1 MPKPVSIIEAIED
14 KRLFGDWLGP
24 LDTWTAW
31 LAILKGAFAEPMTE
45 AEMAIFTRLTKRAPP
60 DHPVRELWV
69 CAGRRSGKSTVV
81 SMIAVYY
88 AALRDYSAVLRR
100 GEIATIPIV
109 AADRAQARTVFR
121 YVRSLLAGPM
131 FVDLVVAETKDTI
144 TLNNDVAIE
153 VGTASTRSLR
163 GYSVPCAI
171 CDEVAYWKIEG
182 STEPDIEILASLRPA
197 QVTFPE
203 PLLVGI
209 STPYSRR
216 GALWE
221 TYRDHFGRDGSD
233 ILVVQAE
240 TRDLNSTVG
249 QAEIDEAMKRD
260 PAHAEAEYGARFR
273 TDIQAFLDDAMI
285 DSVIDHN
292 RTLELQPRNDLSYAA
307 FCDASG
313 GRHDAYTIAVAHR
326 EDDKVI
332 VDLVRGRKPPFDP
345 ASVTE
350 DYARLLGS
358 YGLASF
364 EGDRYSTQWIV
375 EAFRK
380 HGVEYRPTE
389 KPKSELY
396 LEALPRFAQSSLRIP
411 NHAQLVRELRLLE
424 RRTHRSG
431 KDSVDHCAGGSDDFA
446 NSVCG
451 VMWCLRSRPEREINI
466 RLWGGPAEGTRQRPS
481 ELSVG
486 RGLSLYTGGDFG
498 RWARGG

>member
-31 LAILKGAFAEPMTE
+31 LAILKGAYAEPMTE
-45 AEMAIFTRLTKRAPP
+45 AELAIFTRLTKRAPP

-260 PAHAEAEYGARFR
+260 PAHAEAEYGAKFR

-285 DSVIDHN
+285 DGAIDHN
-292 RTLELQPRNDLSYAA
+292 RPLELPPRDDLSYVG
-307 FCDASG
+307 FVDASG
-313 GRHDAYTIAVAHR
+313 GRHDSYTIAVGHR
-326 EDDKVI
+326 EDDKVVI
-332 VDLVRGRKPPFDP
+332 DLVRGQKAPLDP

-350 DYARLLGS
+350 NYAMLSKL
-358 YGLASF
+358 YGLASV
-364 EGDRYSTQWIV
+364 EGDRYSGEWVV

-380 HGVEYRPTE
+380 HGIEYRST
-389 KPKSELY
+389 KKSKSELY
-396 LEALPRFAQSSLRIP
+396 LESLPNFAQRRLRMP
-411 NHAQLVRELRLLE
+411 NHKALIRELRLLE

-431 KDSVDHCAGGSDDFA
+431 RDSVDHGPAGADDHA
-446 NSVCG
+446 NSVAG
-451 VMWCLRSRPEREINI
+451 VMWCLRSRPERQI
-466 RLWGGPAEGTRQRPS
+466 RIRSWGDAEPAHSGIS
-481 ELSVG
+481 E
-486 RGLSLYTGGDFG
+486 YQGGGSFG
-498 RWARGG
+498 DWARNG